1 MDEAIVDKLT
11 TTIVESLAWFGGS
24 NEIDLAHKLICF
36 VVDVVIVFQGGKI
49 QITTPLK
56 NYAPYFNGVH
66 TRKKIGVYD

>member
-24 NEIDLAHKLICF
+24 IETNLAHKLVCF
-36 VVDVVIVFQGGKI
+36 GVDGVVVFQGGKI

-56 NYAPYFNGVH
+56 NYAPYLNGVH
-66 TRKKIGVYD
+66 TRKKIGIYD